1 MVLDNIYREKQK
13 KIRGGGQTLEGRNS
27 YHLFPK
33 HFHKG
38 TLAYKGEMCTS
49 RMVGKRQW
57 VIYKLKLVLD
67 VGTLFQNIGI
77 LLKVY

>member
-49 RMVGKRQW
+49 RMVGKRQ
-57 VIYKLKLVLD
+57 
-67 VGTLFQNIGI
+67 
-77 LLKVY
+77 